1 MYNTVTKIKTKSFSN
16 GQNFHVGMKG
26 MEIEMTSIPGF
37 THKMKTIH
45 DPVTGYIKSIIEMVP
60 EGDLS
65 TN

>member
-1 MYNTVTKIKTKSFSN
+1 MYNTVLRIKDKSFSN

-26 MEIEMTSIPGF
+26 MEMEMTSIPGF

-45 DPVTGYIKSIIEMVP
+45 DPITGYIKSIVEMVP
-60 EGDLS
+60 DGDLS